1 MKYSGIVWD
10 YLKRFTILFSGLFLC
25 GVGVVFTVR
34 AGLGVSPWD
43 VFHIGITN
51 HLPITMGRVQ
61 QLTGLI
67 IILLTI
73 VFTKRYPKIG
83 TFLNMFFI
91 GFFVDRVISWN
102 IIHPALPGLL
112 QYLYLITGVL
122 LLGTGSGLYLS
133 AKLGAGPRD
142 GLMLYLTQRFNM
154 RVRTIRTIMEVMVV
168 ITGFILG
175 GPVGRGTVI
184 VSLSIGTVVE
194 TALHVF
200 RKLVSDEPKAIEVK
214 VK

>member
-1 MKYSGIVWD
+1 MIQLTAHYV
-10 YLKRFTILFSGLFLC
+10 KRFAVLFSGLFLC
-25 GVGVVFTVR
+25 GVGAVFTVK

-43 VFHIGITN
+43 VFHIGVTN
-51 HLPITMGRVQ
+51 HLPVTMGRVQ
-61 QLTGLI
+61 QWTGFS

-73 VFTKRYPKIG
+73 IFTRRYPKIG

-91 GFFVDRVISWN
+91 GFFVDQILGWD
-102 IIHPALPGLL
+102 IINPAQGPVFP
-112 QYLYLITGVL
+112 YLYLTTGVL

-142 GLMLYLTQRFNM
+142 GLMLYLSERFSL
-154 RVRTIRTIMEVMVV
+154 RIRTIRTIMEVMVV

-184 VSLSIGTVVE
+184 VSLSIGTVLE
-194 TALHVF
+194 AALHCF
-200 RKLVSDEPKAIEVK
+200 RKLIGEAPRIKEVNL
-214 VK
+214 